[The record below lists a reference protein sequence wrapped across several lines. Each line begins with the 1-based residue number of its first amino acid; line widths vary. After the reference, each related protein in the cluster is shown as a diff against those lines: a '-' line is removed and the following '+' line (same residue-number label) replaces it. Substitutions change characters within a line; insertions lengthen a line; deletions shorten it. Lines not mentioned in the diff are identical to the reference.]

1 MKKEIFAV
9 CDPEAEYA
17 GRLADFLNT
26 RQGASF
32 EIQAFTS
39 VNNICEFAG
48 KKHITLL
55 LIASQLMCER
65 VRELSIDKIM
75 ILSEGEVLEE
85 LTGYP
90 AVYKYQASDSLIG
103 EVMERYAAD
112 PVGSPSQVLKSRMRV
127 IGVYSPVRRV
137 LKTSFALT
145 LGQVLARNRGVLYL
159 NLEPWSGFERLM
171 KREFT
176 QDLSDL
182 MYFVSR
188 GGEGL
193 VYKLQSLVQSFENL
207 DYLPPFLSPEDLKN
221 VSCQDWQ
228 TLLEA
233 IEGYSAYDTVIL
245 DMDESADG
253 FLSLLGRCH
262 VVYMPVKEDNISA
275 AKLHQFD
282 KVLSLSGCEDLSGRI
297 RKIKLPF
304 HSSFGTGERYVEQLI
319 WGELGD
325 YVRKLVRDEQTD
337 GEFSI
342 RGVGECE

>member
-17 GRLADFLNT
+17 GRLADFLST

-32 EIQAFTS
+32 EIRAFTS
-39 VNNICEFAG
+39 VNSLCEFVG
-48 KKHITLL
+48 KRHITLL

-65 VRELSIDKIM
+65 VRGLPIEKIM
-75 ILSEGEVLEE
+75 ILSEGELLEE

-90 AVYKYQASDSLIG
+90 SVYKYQASDSLIG

-112 PVGSPSQVLKSRMRV
+112 PAGHPAQVLKSRMRV

-171 KREFT
+171 RREFA

-193 VYKLQSLVQSFENL
+193 VYKMQAMVQSLENL

-221 VSCQDWQ
+221 VTCQDWQ
-228 TLLEA
+228 RLLEA
-233 IEGYSAYDTVIL
+233 IESYSSYDTVIL
-245 DMDESADG
+245 DMDENVDS
-253 FLSLLGRCH
+253 FLTLLRQCH
-262 VVYMPVKEDNISA
+262 VIYMPVKEDSISV
-275 AKLHQFD
+275 AKLQQFD
-282 KVLSLSGCEDLSGRI
+282 KVLGVSGCEEIREKI
-297 RKIKLPF
+297 RKLKLPF
-304 HSSFGTGERYVEQLI
+304 HSSFGTGERYVEQLA

-325 YVRKLVRDEQTD
+325 YVRKLVREEQTD
-337 GEFSI
+337 S
-342 RGVGECE
+342 